1 MFVTPTNPRFID
13 KAWTRGGDV
22 YILDIEDSIAPAEK
36 ERCRTLIRESIE
48 KATKGGASI
57 YVRINKPFVDADLPY
72 AVWPGVD
79 RIMLPKTES
88 AAEMQHA
95 HEIISRL
102 EKERGIVPGRRSSS
116 RPMIE
121 SALGAVNIHEILTAT
136 PRKIWSHGRGGG
148 YDMAVNLGIEMF
160 ANFDQYAFP
169 VAYVA
174 LAAMALGIE
183 ATGGV
188 FVPNTSGR
196 VDQSDQAAKQAE
208 ALHAAGI
215 HHAGA
220 LHPAF
225 IQPLVSGLSPTA
237 DEIAWAEQG
246 HRGIRRCLRDA
257 GESVGTLDGKVIDK
271 YEYACAGTLD
281 WAAACAAKDRYKA
294 RAMARAVQAGETEVI
309 DGDGLTSAQRAADGL
324 TLQALSRRRV
334 ALLAFDL
341 DPAQATDDFVGFTR
355 RGAVSRLSPLG
366 RAAEPAAFR
375 SIRPCLE
382 RPRSFRSTEAPF
394 QKFRWIHVPTEGA
407 AGEFR
412 YRVTATLHGRRRSA
426 DDRRAG
432 RERDLARAADDR
444 RISSTSASRAA
455 SRPRRRMPTASTTKP
470 AFCRRPGRPRPPAST
485 MTWRRSRRT
494 TTGSDSR
501 RDG

>member
-1 MFVTPTNPRFID
+1 MNNRVARCAMFVTPTNPRFID

-36 ERCRTLIRESIE
+36 ERCRSLIRESIP
-48 KATKGGASI
+48 KANKGGASI
-57 YVRINKPFVDADLPY
+57 YVRINKPFVDADLPC

-102 EKERGIVPGRRSSS
+102 EKERGVPAGTIELS
-116 RPMIE
+116 PMIE
-121 SALGAVNIHEILTAT
+121 SALGAVNIHEILTAV
-136 PRKIWSHGRGGG
+136 PRTIWSMGGGGG

-160 ANFDQYAFP
+160 ADFDQYAFP

-196 VDQSDQAAKQAE
+196 VDQSDQAVAQAA

-225 IQPLVSGLSPTA
+225 IQPLVSGLSPTE
-237 DEIAWAEQG
+237 DEITWANKVIDEYD
-246 HRGIRRCLRDA
+246 RLADL
-257 GESVGTLDGKVIDK
+257 GEAIGTLDGKVIDK
-271 YEYACAGTLD
+271 YEYDFARRTLK

-294 RAMARAVQAGETEVI
+294 M
-309 DGDGLTSAQRAADGL
+309 
-324 TLQALSRRRV
+324 ALSR
-334 ALLAFDL
+334 AQTDEKQHADSH
-341 DPAQATDDFVGFTR
+341 PA
-355 RGAVSRLSPLG
+355 
-366 RAAEPAAFR
+366 
-375 SIRPCLE
+375 
-382 RPRSFRSTEAPF
+382 
-394 QKFRWIHVPTEGA
+394 H
-407 AGEFR
+407 
-412 YRVTATLHGRRRSA
+412 
-426 DDRRAG
+426 
-432 RERDLARAADDR
+432 
-444 RISSTSASRAA
+444 
-455 SRPRRRMPTASTTKP
+455 
-470 AFCRRPGRPRPPAST
+470 
-485 MTWRRSRRT
+485 
-494 TTGSDSR
+494 
-501 RDG
+501 